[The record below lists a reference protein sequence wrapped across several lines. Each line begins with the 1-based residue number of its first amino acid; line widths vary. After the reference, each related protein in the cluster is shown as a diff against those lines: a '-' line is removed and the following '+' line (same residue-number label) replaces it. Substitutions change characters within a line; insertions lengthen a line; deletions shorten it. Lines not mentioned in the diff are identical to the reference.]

1 MTTLNV
7 SHDLRRLQ
15 IADQNMKPGHHDATG
30 LLNAAIEF
38 AKKSRGT
45 YTRITGEPGEYYFR
59 AAANDQLGCYVYAD
73 KVTGLSIDF
82 PGSTFIFKQPGISGF
97 QFDACTNCALTGVT
111 IDYEILPFTQ
121 LNVLRIDGD
130 FVIVEPMEGH
140 PNLDQLYK
148 VHNTAKTEYVVFDIR
163 QTAIQYAISGTQLP
177 SSVWPIA
184 QADRVPLGSLAA
196 AFQPGDIMI
205 VTARGNNPAINVE
218 NNTGLAIRDV
228 TIYTA
233 GAVGLDVDSS
243 TGAIIERVTIE
254 PKPGTTR
261 RVSVVAGGI
270 ALNHLGADNTV
281 LNCAISYACDDSIAG
296 QVNPST
302 YGEKLNLTISGNRIT
317 NSFLAR
323 GIGFTSVVG
332 ANITQNTI
340 IGTRQAGIML
350 GGAAS
355 DVGPANQ
362 PVAYVVITEN
372 TLKDTNLDPT
382 DVGSAMLGAI
392 EVMYYTND
400 AVGYPPSG
408 TTYNAEVYVYNNTIY
423 TTARAGIWIG
433 NVTTGAAKDNAV
445 FDYGLIPW
453 SPGPGDHL
461 PNAVR
466 PCAKTLF
473 KQQMVGWFNR
483 QFVGVDP
490 VAPDCLGS

>member
-1 MTTLNV
+1 MTCVATKLPTK
-7 SHDLRRLQ
+7 
-15 IADQNMKPGHHDATG
+15 KPGNHDATG
-30 LLNAAIEF
+30 LLTAAIEF
-38 AKKSRGT
+38 VKKSKGT

-59 AAANDQLGCYVYAD
+59 ANDQPGCYVYVD

-82 PGSTFIFKQPGISGF
+82 PGSTFIFKQPGISAI
-97 QFDACTNCALTGVT
+97 QFDACTNCALTGVA

-130 FVIVEPMEGH
+130 HVIVEPMEGY
-140 PNLDQLYK
+140 PNLDQLHK
-148 VHNTAKTEYVVFDIR
+148 VHNTAHTEYVVFDIR
-163 QTAIQYAISGTQLP
+163 QTAIQYAIGGTKLP
-177 SSVWPIA
+177 PSVWPIA

-228 TIYTA
+228 TIYTS
-233 GAVGLDVDSS
+233 GAVGLDLNSS
-243 TGAIIERVTIE
+243 TGAIIERVTIA

-270 ALNHLGADNTV
+270 ALNLLGADNTV

-296 QVNPST
+296 QANPST
-302 YGEKLNLTISGNRIT
+302 YQPGEKLNLTVSGNRIT

-340 IGTRQAGIML
+340 IGTQQAGIML

-355 DVGPANQ
+355 TVGPANQ
-362 PVAYVVITEN
+362 PVAYVLITGN
-372 TLKDTNLDPT
+372 TLKDTNLGP
-382 DVGSAMLGAI
+382 VGVGADMLGAI

-400 AVGYPPSG
+400 AVGYPPHG
-408 TTYNAEVYVYNNTIY
+408 QTYNAEVYVTNNTIY
-423 TTARAGIWIG
+423 TTSRAGLWIG
-433 NVTTGAAKDNAV
+433 NVTTGAAQDNA
-445 FDYGLIPW
+445 FYDWGRTPW
-453 SPGPGDHL
+453 SPGPGDHV

-466 PCAKTLF
+466 PCAPALF
-473 KQQMVGWFNR
+473 QQETVGWFNR
-483 QFVGVDP
+483 QFVGVVP
-490 VAPDCLGS
+490 VAPACLGS